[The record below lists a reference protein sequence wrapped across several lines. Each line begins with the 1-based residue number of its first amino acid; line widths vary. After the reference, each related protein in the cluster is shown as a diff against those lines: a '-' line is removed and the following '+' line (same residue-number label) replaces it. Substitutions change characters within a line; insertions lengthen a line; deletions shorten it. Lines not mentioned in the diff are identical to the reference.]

1 MNARTSILAAAN
13 PIFGRYDKSKNL
25 QKNIN
30 ISPPIMSR
38 FDLFFVICDE
48 SSQSHDSN
56 LCEFMIRMH
65 REKDNALS
73 KRYDTKTIRFYMS
86 VAKKIKPRLTREAAE
101 KGFPLDI
108 HIIYGSRDPRDML
121 FGEELEALAAENPR
135 ITVDTVISEPPEEWR
150 GLCGFINREMI
161 SDLVGPVEGKTFFIC
176 GPPEMHPLCGGALE
190 ALGVPPRLI
199 RREAY
204 GPPADVTLEPGWPSA
219 VRPDTEFEVVEER
232 CGRSLKARAAE
243 PLMNALEREGILLPA
258 LCRAGECGACRT
270 RLVSGEVFAPER
282 VGLRYV
288 DMRSGYI
295 HPCMSYPIADLR
307 IRI

>member
-1 MNARTSILAAAN
+1 LNARTSILAAAN

-101 KGFPLDI
+101 KLRGCYLKLRENSKVVSGMSYIATVRQLESMIRLSEAIARLHLDI
-108 HIIYGSRDPRDML
+108 D
-121 FGEELEALAAENPR
+121 
-135 ITVDTVISEPPEEWR
+135 ITAGYVD
-150 GLCGFINREMI
+150 
-161 SDLVGPVEGKTFFIC
+161 
-176 GPPEMHPLCGGALE
+176 
-190 ALGVPPRLI
+190 
-199 RREAY
+199 EAY
-204 GPPADVTLEPGWPSA
+204 KLISSSITKLEKADVVIDDEDEI
-219 VRPDTEFEVVEER
+219 R
-232 CGRSLKARAAE
+232 
-243 PLMNALEREGILLPA
+243 ERENQKVQNLILEEEIKKKKQEKKEKTITLSP
-258 LCRAGECGACRT
+258 
-270 RLVSGEVFAPER
+270 EV
-282 VGLRYV
+282 Y
-288 DMRSGYI
+288 
-295 HPCMSYPIADLR
+295 
-307 IRI
+307 